1 MYNNKHN
8 MKLQQLSFILLL
20 SFKQY
25 ATIFGL
31 HIPKV
36 FSSSIV
42 SIKNKHT
49 FINEER
55 EQFITKNPFINN
67 KKIISINPGGYRG
80 FYMFGISKF
89 IKKQYNLENFLFSGA
104 SAGAWLSLFLCY
116 RGDISD
122 IEKLLIDPKLENTN
136 SISKMQSLMKHRI
149 LTKFNTDD
157 FDLRR
162 LFIGVTTAG
171 KCSVSNVVYCDFEDL
186 EDAVN
191 CCIASSHIPFIT
203 GKLYNKYR
211 GKYTFDGGFSS
222 YPYLNTSTP
231 HLHITPFFWDKMVY
245 SKIDIETYATMF
257 SRDKYNFVNLIENG
271 YFETF
276 ENKKYMD
283 QLFLE

>member
-1 MYNNKHN
+1 MRIPFKHFYISLL
-8 MKLQQLSFILLL
+8 MSFNRC
-20 SFKQY
+20 
-25 ATIFGL
+25 ATVFSLRLPTI
-31 HIPKV
+31 

-42 SIKNKHT
+42 SIKNKYT
-49 FINEER
+49 FKNEER
-55 EQFITKNPFINN
+55 EQYVVKNPYILN

-89 IKKQYNLENFLFSGA
+89 IKKHYNLENFLFSGA

-116 RGDISD
+116 RGDITD
-122 IEKLLIDPKLENTN
+122 IEKLLIDNKFESIK
-136 SISKMQSLMKHRI
+136 SISNMQSLMKYRI
-149 LTKFNTDD
+149 LNNFKTDD

-162 LFIGVTTAG
+162 LFIGVTTAD
-171 KCSVSNVVYCDFEDL
+171 KCSINNVVYCDFENL

-203 GKLYNKYR
+203 GNLYNRYQ

-245 SKIDIETYATMF
+245 SKIDFETYTTMF
-257 SRDKYNFVNLIENG
+257 SRDKYNFVNLIEAG